1 MPKMSERK
9 LNKAA
14 LFLSGAL
21 LALTVFSISFSA
33 AERFHECHGDDCPIC
48 QLLQIT
54 EQNIKLL
61 SLALVFAVAVGGARF
76 KKFSDASIL
85 CGPVLKSNTLVSQK
99 IRLNV

>member
-1 MPKMSERK
+1 MSERK
-9 LNKAA
+9 LNKVA
-14 LFLSGAL
+14 LFLAAAL

-61 SLALVFAVAVGGARF
+61 SLALFFAVAVGGARF
-76 KKFSDASIL
+76 KKFEDASIL
-85 CGPVLKSNTLVSQK
+85 CVPVLKSNTLVSQK

>member
-1 MPKMSERK
+1 MSERK

-14 LFLSGAL
+14 LFLAAAL
-21 LALTVFSISFSA
+21 LALTVFSISLSA

-76 KKFSDASIL
+76 KKNEGASIL

>member
-1 MPKMSERK
+1 MSERK

-14 LFLSGAL
+14 LFLAAAL

-61 SLALVFAVAVGGARF
+61 SLALFFAVAVGGARF
-76 KKFSDASIL
+76 KKFEDASIL

>member
-1 MPKMSERK
+1 MSERK
-9 LNKAA
+9 LNKVA
-14 LFLSGAL
+14 LFLAAAL

-61 SLALVFAVAVGGARF
+61 SLALFFAVAVGGARF
-76 KKFSDASIL
+76 KKFEDASIL

>member
-1 MPKMSERK
+1 MQEQK
-9 LNKAA
+9 LNKGA
-14 LFLSGAL
+14 LFFAAAL
-21 LALTVFSISFSA
+21 LALTFFSILFSS

-61 SLALVFAVAVGGARF
+61 SLALFFAVAVGGARF
-76 KKFSDASIL
+76 KKIADASIL
-85 CGPVLKSNTLVSQK
+85 CEPVLKSKTLVSQK

>member
-1 MPKMSERK
+1 MSERK

-14 LFLSGAL
+14 LFLAAAL

-76 KKFSDASIL
+76 KKFEDASIL

>member
-14 LFLSGAL
+14 LFLAAAL

-33 AERFHECHGDDCPIC
+33 AERFHECHGDDCSIC

-61 SLALVFAVAVGGARF
+61 SLALFFAVAVGGARF
-76 KKFSDASIL
+76 KNFEGVSIL
-85 CGPVLKSNTLVSQK
+85 CGPSLKSNTLVSQK

>member
-1 MPKMSERK
+1 MSERK

-14 LFLSGAL
+14 LFLAAAL

-33 AERFHECHGDDCPIC
+33 AERFHECHGDGCPIC

-61 SLALVFAVAVGGARF
+61 SLALFFAVAVGGARF
-76 KKFSDASIL
+76 KKFEGASIL
-85 CGPVLKSNTLVSQK
+85 FGPVLKSNTLVSQK

>member
-1 MPKMSERK
+1 MSERK

-14 LFLSGAL
+14 LFLAAAL

-76 KKFSDASIL
+76 KKIEDASIL